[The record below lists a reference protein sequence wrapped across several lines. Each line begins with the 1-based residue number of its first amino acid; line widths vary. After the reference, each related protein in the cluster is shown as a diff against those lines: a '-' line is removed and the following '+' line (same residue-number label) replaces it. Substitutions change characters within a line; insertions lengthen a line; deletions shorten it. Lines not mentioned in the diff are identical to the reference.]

1 MSIFSNNE
9 WKEFASANKWKELA
23 SCLDRHFKERTK
35 EMEEEDK
42 HMIIN
47 TAGKGYYIDIPARS
61 ESKDWRIG
69 RTWDGDPYYYID
81 IKDRVAAYPDVFW
94 KIKEDGAMHRI
105 CSDRNHTFGE
115 NVKRFNQSKCIN
127 SIESHDGFFRINY
140 KPYKKP
146 IYSTSILIYVDKW
159 VERIP
164 TTVLP
169 FTIHDN
175 SGLCWNDSTVSTINP
190 NTEIPKSDC
199 KGLNDYMNS

>member
-1 MSIFSNNE
+1 MSIFGNNP

-23 SCLDRHFKERTK
+23 SGLDRHFKERTK

-42 HMIIN
+42 RMIIN
-47 TAGKGYYIDIPARS
+47 TAGKGYYLDIPARS

-81 IKDRVAAYPDVFW
+81 IKDRVAYPDVFW
-94 KIKEDGAMHRI
+94 KIQEDGAMHRI
-105 CSDRNHTFGE
+105 VSDRNHTFGE

-169 FTIHDN
+169 FTIHDD
-175 SGLCWNDSTVSTINP
+175 SLCWNNSTVSTINP

>member
-1 MSIFSNNE
+1 MSIFDIFDNKRISDE
-9 WKEFASANKWKELA
+9 WKKTASN
-23 SCLDRHFKERTK
+23 LDTCFKAK
-35 EMEEEDK
+35 AKDMEEEDK
-42 HMIIN
+42 RMIIN
-47 TAGKGYYIDIPARS
+47 TAGKGYYLDIPARS

-81 IKDRVAAYPDVFW
+81 IKDRVASYPDVFW
-94 KIKEDGAMHRI
+94 KIQEDGAMHRI